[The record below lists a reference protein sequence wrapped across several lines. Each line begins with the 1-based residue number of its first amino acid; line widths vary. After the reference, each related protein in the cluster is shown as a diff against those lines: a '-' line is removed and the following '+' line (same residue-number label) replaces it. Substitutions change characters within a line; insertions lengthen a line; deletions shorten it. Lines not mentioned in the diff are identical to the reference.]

1 MIKYFK
7 IVNLLYSNYLTTF
20 NFFCTTYI
28 IFILLFSGYVSL
40 AAEAFLT
47 LSIIQFFTLGASSN
61 LRNIYIANKN
71 IISFKEIMSLRLL
84 VGIIS
89 FLISSLLIFN
99 FISKI
104 NLSFHI
110 SILLLSI
117 FSWIIEI
124 ILAKEQLEK
133 KTNRLFLYNSICF
146 TLTIP
151 LIINLFSINSLII
164 LILIY
169 IFLNIIIFKKK
180 IYQQPYLI
188 ISHFKSNIKKFK
200 LGITSTFIKYLS
212 NLIWRS
218 LAFILIGDYKA
229 GLLFVAFS
237 IGSFL
242 GTLFDISYGAFFSKS
257 DNGNKKKLLNY
268 FTLIYILIVILLL
281 YISYYHSKLSKNDL
295 QYIISAFVPSV
306 IGGIFLLN
314 TLIIRQK
321 LFEKE
326 IFYQKCFL
334 IDMVGYLIVILSI
347 PLFFYIKES
356 YVVYAFFFS
365 SSLTYLIY
373 TLFNNVIIKKYKL

>member
-1 MIKYFK
+1 MIKYSK
-7 IVNLLYSNYLTTF
+7 IINLLYYNYLTTF

-28 IFILLFSGYVSL
+28 IFILLFSGYVRL

-47 LSIIQFFTLGASSN
+47 LSIIQFFTLGTSSN
-61 LRNIYIANKN
+61 LRNIYIANKKVISFEK
-71 IISFKEIMSLRLL
+71 IISLRIL

-89 FLISSLLIFN
+89 FLISSLLIFY
-99 FISKI
+99 FFSKI

-133 KTNRLFLYNSICF
+133 KTNRLYLYNLIFF

-151 LIINLFSINSLII
+151 LTINLFSINSLII
-164 LILIY
+164 LILLY
-169 IFLNIIIFKKK
+169 IFLNILIFKKK

-188 ISHFKSNIKKFK
+188 INYFKYNIKKFK
-200 LGITSTFIKYLS
+200 LGITSTFLKYFS

-218 LAFILIGDYKA
+218 LAFILLGDYKA

-257 DNGNKKKLLNY
+257 GYENKKKLLNY
-268 FTLIYILIVILLL
+268 FTLIYFLIAILLL
-281 YISYYHSKLSKNDL
+281 YISYYYSKISKNDL
-295 QYIISAFVPSV
+295 HYIISAFVPSV
-306 IGGIFLLN
+306 IGGIFMLY

-326 IFYQKCFL
+326 IFYKKCFL
-334 IDMVGYLIVILSI
+334 IDMVGYLFVILSI
-347 PLFFYIKES
+347 PFLFYIKES
-356 YVVYAFFFS
+356 YVIYAFFLS
-365 SSLTYLIY
+365 SSLTYMIY
-373 TLFNNVIIKKYKL
+373 RLFNNVIIKKYKL

>member
-1 MIKYFK
+1 MIKYSK
-7 IVNLLYSNYLTTF
+7 IIKWFYSNYLTTF

-28 IFILLFSGYVSL
+28 IFILLFSDYVSL

-47 LSIIQFFTLGASSN
+47 LSIIQFFTLGTSSN
-61 LRNIYIANKN
+61 LRNIYIANEKV
-71 IISFKEIMSLRLL
+71 ISFKKIISLRLL

-89 FLISSLLIFN
+89 FLISALLIFY

-104 NLSFHI
+104 NLIFHI

-117 FSWIIEI
+117 SSWIIEI

-133 KTNRLFLYNSICF
+133 KINRLFLYNSICF
-146 TLTIP
+146 ALAIP
-151 LIINLFSINSLII
+151 LIINLFSIDSLII
-164 LILIY
+164 LILLY
-169 IFLNIIIFKKK
+169 IFLNILIFKKK
-180 IYQQPYLI
+180 IYQQTYLI
-188 ISHFKSNIKKFK
+188 NHFKSDIKKFK
-200 LGITSTFIKYLS
+200 LGITSTFLKYLS

-218 LAFILIGDYKA
+218 LVFILIGDYKA

-257 DNGNKKKLLNY
+257 NNENKKKLLNF

-281 YISYYHSKLSKNDL
+281 YISHYYFKISKNDL
-295 QYIISAFVPSV
+295 QYIFSALAPSV
-306 IGGIFLLN
+306 IGGIFMLH
-314 TLIIRQK
+314 TLVIRQK

-334 IDMVGYLIVILSI
+334 IDMVGYLFVILSI
-347 PLFFYIKES
+347 PFLFYIKES
-356 YVVYAFFFS
+356 YVIFAFFLS
-365 SSLTYLIY
+365 SSLTYMIY
-373 TLFNNVIIKKYKL
+373 TLFYNVIIKKYKF

>member
-1 MIKYFK
+1 MIKYSK
-7 IVNLLYSNYLTTF
+7 IINFLYSNYLVTF

-28 IFILLFSGYVSL
+28 IIILLFSGYVSL
-40 AAEAFLT
+40 GAEAFLT

-61 LRNIYIANKN
+61 LRNIYIANKKV
-71 IISFKEIMSLRLL
+71 ISFEKIISLRLL

-133 KTNRLFLYNSICF
+133 KNNRLFLYNSICF

-151 LIINLFSINSLII
+151 LIINLFSINSLIY
-164 LILIY
+164 LILIN

-180 IYQQPYLI
+180 IYQQPHLI
-188 ISHFKSNIKKFK
+188 ISHFKSIFKKFK
-200 LGITSTFIKYLS
+200 LGISSTFLKYLS
-212 NLIWRS
+212 NLIWRY
-218 LAFILIGDYKA
+218 LAFILLGDYKA

-242 GTLFDISYGAFFSKS
+242 GTIFDISYGAFFSKS
-257 DNGNKKKLLNY
+257 NNNNKKKLLNY

-281 YISYYHSKLSKNDL
+281 YISYHHSKLSKNDL
-295 QYIISAFVPSV
+295 HYIISAIAPSV
-306 IGGIFLLN
+306 IGGIFMLN
-314 TLIIRQK
+314 TLIIRQEF
-321 LFEKE
+321 FEKE
-326 IFYQKCFL
+326 IFHQKCFL
-334 IDMVGYLIVILSI
+334 IDMVGYLIVVLSI
-347 PLFFYIKES
+347 PLLFYINEL
-356 YVVYAFFFS
+356 YVIYAFFFS

-373 TLFNNVIIKKYKL
+373 TLFKNVIIKKYKL

>member
-1 MIKYFK
+1 MIKNSK
-7 IVNLLYSNYLTTF
+7 IVNFLYFNYLTTF

-47 LSIIQFFTLGASSN
+47 LSIIQFFTLGTSSN
-61 LRNIYIANKN
+61 LRNIYIANKKV
-71 IISFKEIMSLRLL
+71 ISFEKIISLRLL

-89 FLISSLLIFN
+89 FLISALLIFY

-104 NLSFHI
+104 NLIFHI

-117 FSWIIEI
+117 SSWIIEI
-124 ILAKEQLEK
+124 ILGKEQLEK

-151 LIINLFSINSLII
+151 LIIYLFSIDSLII
-164 LILIY
+164 LILLY
-169 IFLNIIIFKKK
+169 IFLNILIFKKK
-180 IYQQPYLI
+180 IYQQTHLI
-188 ISHFKSNIKKFK
+188 NHFKYNIKKFK
-200 LGITSTFIKYLS
+200 LGITSTLIKYLS

-257 DNGNKKKLLNY
+257 NNKNKKKLLNY
-268 FTLIYILIVILLL
+268 FTLIYILIVTLLL

-295 QYIISAFVPSV
+295 HYIISAFVPSV
-306 IGGIFLLN
+306 IGGIFMLN

-321 LFEKE
+321 LFEKQ

-334 IDMVGYLIVILSI
+334 IDVVGYLIVVLSI
-347 PLFFYIKES
+347 PLLFYIKES
-356 YVVYAFFFS
+356 YVVNAFFFS

>member
-1 MIKYFK
+1 MIKYSK
-7 IVNLLYSNYLTTF
+7 IIKWFYSNYLTTF

-28 IFILLFSGYVSL
+28 IFILFFSGYVIL

-61 LRNIYIANKN
+61 LRNIYIANKKVTSYEK
-71 IISFKEIMSLRLL
+71 IISLRLL

-89 FLISSLLIFN
+89 FIISTLLILYFV
-99 FISKI
+99 SKI
-104 NLSFHI
+104 NLSFHL

-124 ILAKEQLEK
+124 IIAKEQLEK
-133 KTNRLFLYNSICF
+133 KINKLFLYNSIFF
-146 TLTIP
+146 TIIIP
-151 LIINLFSINSLII
+151 LIIVLFSINDLTI
-164 LILIY
+164 LILFY
-169 IFLNIIIFKKK
+169 IFMNILIFKKK
-180 IYQQPYLI
+180 IYQPPHLI
-188 ISHFKSNIKKFK
+188 LKHFKSNIKKFK
-200 LGITSTFIKYLS
+200 LGITSTFLKYLS
-212 NLIWRS
+212 NLIWRF

-257 DNGNKKKLLNY
+257 NYEYKKKLLNY
-268 FTLIYILIVILLL
+268 FTLIYILIVILIF
-281 YISYYHSKLSKNDL
+281 YIAYYFSKIPKNDL
-295 QYIISAFVPSV
+295 HYIFSALFPSI
-306 IGGIFLLN
+306 IGGIFMLH

-347 PLFFYIKES
+347 PFLFYIKDL
-356 YVVYAFFFS
+356 YVIYAFFLS

-373 TLFNNVIIKKYKL
+373 TLFNNVIIKKNKL